1 MSGRRQL
8 AYTFMVVCC
17 DVASEGEKL
26 ERAVR
31 GASEAQEDALE
42 GGGVCPGVGLP
53 LPQLL
58 VPPLEERLTLS
69 ARPLQ
74 GETDTCF
81 SMPL

>member
-1 MSGRRQL
+1 MLRVLYSMSGRRQL

-42 GGGVCPGVGLP
+42 AAVCV
-53 LPQLL
+53 
-58 VPPLEERLTLS
+58 
-69 ARPLQ
+69 Q
-74 GETDTCF
+74 G
-81 SMPL
+81 